1 MASKTLKDLFIHSL
15 SDVYSAEKQLTKAL
29 PRMARASTNPTLKNI
44 FETHLEE
51 TRGQITRI
59 DQIVESCGIKLM
71 RIKCAA
77 MEGLVEES
85 QEIVEEI
92 EKGAVL
98 DAGLIG
104 AAQKVEHYEI
114 ATYGTLAA
122 LAKKLGEKD
131 AMKLLLETLEEEK
144 AADLKL
150 TKLADEEVTDEA
162 AAQ

>member
-1 MASKTLKDLFIHSL
+1 
-15 SDVYSAEKQLTKAL
+15 
-29 PRMARASTNPTLKNI
+29 
-44 FETHLEE
+44 
-51 TRGQITRI
+51 
-59 DQIVESCGIKLM
+59 M

-77 MEGLVEES
+77 MEGFVEES
-85 QEIVEEI
+85 HELIDEI

-150 TKLADEEVTDEA
+150 TKLADEEVTEEA
-162 AAQ
+162 AAV